1 MEEYDII
8 SLLYFIIT
16 IEVYMAINNKISDS
30 LPGFFPFWNKM
41 PKQDQEILVNGTNT
55 KKYVKGENIHG
66 GGIHCTGVICIKSGR
81 LRVYLLSPE
90 GKEVTLFRLLEHDV
104 CMLSASCMIKNIAF
118 EVYVDAE
125 VDTEIVL
132 ISPIAFEDV
141 GKRNSFVIN
150 YIQEMISMRFSESMW
165 VMEQILFMN
174 MDRRLAIFLLEQ
186 SNLEES
192 DEIKLTHQEI
202 ADHMATAR
210 EVISRMLKYFSNEGI
225 VKVSRKGIE
234 IIDKLKLVEKA
245 E

>member
-1 MEEYDII
+1 
-8 SLLYFIIT
+8 
-16 IEVYMAINNKISDS
+16 MAIEKKVSES
-30 LPGFFPFWNKM
+30 LPGFFPFWGKM
-41 PKQDQEILVNGTNT
+41 SQYDQEVLISGTNA
-55 KKYVKGENIHG
+55 KKYIKGENIHG

-118 EVYVDAE
+118 DVYVDAE
-125 VDTEIVL
+125 IDTEILL
-132 ISPIAFEDV
+132 ISPVTFEDV

-150 YIQEMISMRFSESMW
+150 YIQEMISMRFSEAMW

-174 MDRRLAIFLLEQ
+174 MDKRLAIFILEQ
-186 SNLEES
+186 SNIEES

-202 ADHMATAR
+202 ADHISTAR
-210 EVISRMLKYFSNEGI
+210 EVVSRMLKYFSNEGI

-234 IIDKLKLVEKA
+234 IINKAKLIEKA
-245 E
+245 D